1 MYIQKFY
8 PRKFYPGIFYP
19 GQFHLRQSTIL
30 RSIVF
35 ICAGLLFTVSAW
47 ALSTDKDQPI
57 EIEADSADLDDE
69 KGITIYRGNVVL
81 TQGSVRMTGDTMTVY
96 FKDRELDILIMEGKP
111 ARYRQLP
118 DDSKIYDEAEALRM
132 EYYELKN
139 LIVLIDKASFK
150 QEGLSFSGNRIEYDM
165 EHSRIKAKGSVKQK
179 NGSGSSASSGER
191 VKIIL
196 KPRKKKE

>member
-8 PRKFYPGIFYP
+8 TSKFYPGLFYP
-19 GQFHLRQSTIL
+19 GRFYRGQSTIL

-35 ICAGLLFTVSAW
+35 ICASLLFTVSAW

-69 KGITIYRGNVVL
+69 KGVTIYRGNVIL
-81 TQGSVRMTGDTMTVY
+81 TQGSVRMTGDTITVY
-96 FKDRELDILIMEGKP
+96 FTDRELDLLIMEGKP

-118 DDSKIYDEAEALRM
+118 DDSEIYDEAEALRM

-150 QEGLSFSGNRIEYDM
+150 QEGLNFSGNRIEYDT
-165 EHSRIKAKGSVKQK
+165 EHSRIKVRGSVNQQ
-179 NGSGSSASSGER
+179 NSSGSSGSSGDR

-196 KPRKKKE
+196 KPKKKKE

>member
-8 PRKFYPGIFYP
+8 PEYFYPGKFHP
-19 GQFHLRQSTIL
+19 GISTVL

-35 ICAGLLFTVSAW
+35 ICVSLLFTVSVW

-57 EIEADSADLDDE
+57 EIEADSADLDDA
-69 KGITIYRGNVVL
+69 KGVTIYRGNVVL

-96 FKDRELDILIMEGKP
+96 FTDAELDTVIMEGKP

-118 DDSKIYDEAEALRM
+118 DNSKIYDEAEALRM

-150 QEGLSFSGNRIEYDM
+150 QEGLSFSGNRIEYDT
-165 EHSRIKAKGSVKQK
+165 EHSRIKARGSVKQQ
-179 NGSGSSASSGER
+179 NGSGYSGTSGER

>member
-8 PRKFYPGIFYP
+8 PRKFYPGK
-19 GQFHLRQSTIL
+19 FHLGQSTIL

-35 ICAGLLFTVSAW
+35 ICASLLFSVSTW

-69 KGITIYRGNVVL
+69 KGVTIYRGNVVL
-81 TQGSVRMTGDTMTVY
+81 IQGSVRMSGDIMTVY
-96 FKDRELDILIMEGKP
+96 FKNDELDTLIMEGKP

-118 DDSKIYDEAEALRM
+118 DDSEIYDEAEALRM
-132 EYYELKN
+132 EYYELKS
-139 LIVLIDKASFK
+139 LVILIDKASFK
-150 QEGLSFSGNRIEYDM
+150 QEGLSFSGNRIEYDT
-165 EHSRIKAKGSVKQK
+165 EHSKVKARGSIKQQSGT
-179 NGSGSSASSGER
+179 GSSGASSSGGER

-196 KPRKKKE
+196 KPRKKKEQ

>member
-8 PRKFYPGIFYP
+8 PEEVHPQRF
-19 GQFHLRQSTIL
+19 TIL
-30 RSIVF
+30 SSIVF
-35 ICAGLLFTVSAW
+35 LCASLLLTASAW

-57 EIEADSADLDDE
+57 EIEADSADLDDA
-69 KGITIYRGNVVL
+69 KGITIYRGNVIL
-81 TQGSVRMTGDTMTVY
+81 IQGSVRMTGDTMTVY
-96 FKDRELDILIMEGKP
+96 FKDDELDTMIMEGKP

-139 LIVLIDKASFK
+139 LVILIDKASFK
-150 QEGLSFSGNRIEYDM
+150 QEGLSFSGNRIEYDTL
-165 EHSRIKAKGSVKQK
+165 HSRIKARGSVKQQA
-179 NGSGSSASSGER
+179 GSSSSGTSGER

-196 KPRKKKE
+196 KPKKKK

>member
-8 PRKFYPGIFYP
+8 PERSCAGKFHSR
-19 GQFHLRQSTIL
+19 QFTIL
-30 RSIVF
+30 RSMVFASIVF
-35 ICAGLLFTVSAW
+35 VWAGLFFTVNAW

-57 EIEADSADLDDE
+57 EIEANNADLDDE
-69 KGITIYRGNVVL
+69 KGVTIYRGNVIL

-96 FKDRELDILIMEGKP
+96 FNGDELDTLIMEGQP
-111 ARYRQLP
+111 ARYKQLP
-118 DDSKIYDEAEALRM
+118 DGSKIYDEAEALRM

-139 LIVLIDKASFK
+139 MIILIDRASFK
-150 QEGLSFSGNRIEYDM
+150 QEGLSFSGNRIEYDT
-165 EHSRIKAKGSVKQK
+165 EHSRVKAKGSVKQQT
-179 NGSGSSASSGER
+179 GSSSSGSSGER

>member
-8 PRKFYPGIFYP
+8 PEYFYPGKFHP
-19 GQFHLRQSTIL
+19 GISTVL

-35 ICAGLLFTVSAW
+35 ICVSLLFTVSVW

-57 EIEADSADLDDE
+57 EIEADSADLDDA
-69 KGITIYRGNVVL
+69 KGVTIYRGNVVL

-96 FKDRELDILIMEGKP
+96 FTDAELDTVIMEGKP

-118 DDSKIYDEAEALRM
+118 DNSKIYDEAEALRM
-132 EYYELKN
+132 EYYEFKN

-150 QEGLSFSGNRIEYDM
+150 QEGLSFSGNRIEYDT
-165 EHSRIKAKGSVKQK
+165 EHSRIKARGSVKQQ
-179 NGSGSSASSGER
+179 NGSGSSGSSGER

>member
-8 PRKFYPGIFYP
+8 PKKFYLGR
-19 GQFHLRQSTIL
+19 LTIL

-35 ICAGLLFTVSAW
+35 ICASLLFTVSTW

-57 EIEADSADLDDE
+57 EIEADYADLDDE
-69 KGITIYRGNVVL
+69 KGVTIYRGNVVL

-96 FKDRELDILIMEGKP
+96 FTDDELDTLIMEGKP

-150 QEGLSFSGNRIEYDM
+150 QEGLSFSGNRIEYDT
-165 EHSRIKAKGSVKQK
+165 EHSRVKARGSVKQQ
-179 NGSGSSASSGER
+179 NASGSSDSSGER

>member
-8 PRKFYPGIFYP
+8 PEYFYPGKFHP
-19 GQFHLRQSTIL
+19 GISTVL

-35 ICAGLLFTVSAW
+35 ICVSLLFTVSVW

-57 EIEADSADLDDE
+57 EIEADSADLDDA
-69 KGITIYRGNVVL
+69 KGVTIYRGNVVL

-96 FKDRELDILIMEGKP
+96 FTDAELDTVIMEGKP

-118 DDSKIYDEAEALRM
+118 DNSKIYDEAEALRM

-150 QEGLSFSGNRIEYDM
+150 QEGLSFSGNRIEYDT
-165 EHSRIKAKGSVKQK
+165 EHSRIKARGSVKQQ
-179 NGSGSSASSGER
+179 NGSGSSGSSGER

>member
-1 MYIQKFY
+1 MYIQKYF
-8 PRKFYPGIFYP
+8 PEKFYFERITLLGN
-19 GQFHLRQSTIL
+19 
-30 RSIVF
+30 IVF
-35 ICAGLLFTVSAW
+35 ICAGLLFATSAW

-69 KGITIYRGNVVL
+69 KGVTIYRGNVVL
-81 TQGSVRMTGDTMTVY
+81 IQGSVRMTGDTMTVY
-96 FKDRELDILIMEGKP
+96 FTNDELDTMIMEGKP

-118 DDSKIYDEAEALRM
+118 DGSEIYDEAEALRM

-150 QEGLSFSGNRIEYDM
+150 QEGLSFSGNRIEYDTL
-165 EHSRIKAKGSVKQK
+165 HSRVKARGSVKQQA
-179 NGSGSSASSGER
+179 GSSSSGSSGER

-196 KPRKKKE
+196 KPKKKK